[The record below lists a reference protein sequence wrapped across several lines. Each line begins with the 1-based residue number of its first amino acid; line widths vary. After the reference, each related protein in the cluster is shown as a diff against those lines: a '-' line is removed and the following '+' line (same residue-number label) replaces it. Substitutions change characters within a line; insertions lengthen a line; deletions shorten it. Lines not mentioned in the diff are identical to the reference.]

1 MKFFLAFILLF
12 ISFVSNCLA
21 NDVIF
26 FKNTGN
32 FIMPQIIFYAKR
44 NIASYKN
51 IIEAKSLLELN
62 GSDRGVVFTVNNAQ
76 DRIDA
81 IEYIYLNN

>member
-1 MKFFLAFILLF
+1 
-12 ISFVSNCLA
+12 
-21 NDVIF
+21 
-26 FKNTGN
+26 
-32 FIMPQIIFYAKR
+32 MPQIIFYAKR